1 MKGVVFFMN
10 MEFIIFFLF
19 MSIIS
24 FCMAFIA
31 YGVIIKFMGTKSD
44 ASRYTQMFLIPI
56 VVIGFDLITLGVPIE
71 YRYGVGSIPLGILG
85 LFLVYYH
92 FVLGGADSNAVAP
105 VEVAQKQQSAKSIK
119 HAQKK
124 RAKAERIESI
134 KHKK

>member
-1 MKGVVFFMN
+1 MDMK
-10 MEFIIFFLF
+10 FIIFFLF

-44 ASRYTQMFLIPI
+44 ASRYTQMFLIPLI
-56 VVIGFDLITLGVPIE
+56 VIGFDLITLGVPIE

-92 FVLGGADSNAVAP
+92 FVLGGADSNSVAP
-105 VEVAQKQQSAKSIK
+105 AEIAKKQQSVKSIR

-124 RAKAERIESI
+124 KAKEERIESI

>member
-1 MKGVVFFMN
+1 MDMK
-10 MEFIIFFLF
+10 FIIFFLF

-24 FCMAFIA
+24 FCTAFIA
-31 YGVIIKFMGTKSD
+31 YGVIVKFLGEKGD

-56 VVIGFDLITLGVPIE
+56 VVIAFDLVTLGVPIE
-71 YRYGVGSIPLGILG
+71 YRYAVGSIPLGILG

-105 VEVAQKQQSAKSIK
+105 VEVAQKQQSAKSLK

-124 RAKAERIESI
+124 KAKEERLESI